1 MPRKSVNLMKKLFI
15 ILLSVVALSF
25 VGCEN
30 GKNFNSH
37 GFEGN
42 YSMSSTSYLQNED
55 GSYDSVASL
64 YNLLGNVEMYVKSNR
79 LYIQTNNYG
88 MPNFE
93 TEGIRKYELTLTRNI
108 AQSPSL
114 YEDIEPVYNP
124 YAQIFISNGY
134 VIVSRWDSLI
144 MSHPIKA
151 LDVKDDQILFRNSDD
166 FDVPILDGSGNTVS
180 NFKCH
185 FEYAPARLINDT
197 IFWGIELFGKPY
209 TVPNSL
215 NMTKIYVKYNNIL
228 VRK

>member
-1 MPRKSVNLMKKLFI
+1 MKKLFI

-124 YAQIFISNGY
+124 YAQIFISN
-134 VIVSRWDSLI
+134 
-144 MSHPIKA
+144 
-151 LDVKDDQILFRNSDD
+151 
-166 FDVPILDGSGNTVS
+166 FDVPILDGSGITVS

>member
-1 MPRKSVNLMKKLFI
+1 MKKLFI

-42 YSMSSTSYLQNED
+42 YSMCSTSYLQNED

-64 YNLLGNVEMYVKSNR
+64 FNLLGDVEMYVKSNR

-124 YAQIFISNGY
+124 KAQVFISNGY

-180 NFKCH
+180 KFKCH

-197 IFWGIELFGKPY
+197 IFWDIELFGKPY